1 MLYPISIQMC
11 IVHGEQNS
19 RHWNKYQDVIY
30 FLFSNSE
37 FLSWYIMKYYKK
49 LLITNYNYWS
59 KSVCQSSVR
68 VFCQSSVTL
77 SESSVSVFCLS
88 LSVCLSLS
96 EYVSVFCQSVWVCQC
111 RLSVSESVSQSESV
125 RVFWQSL
132 SESVSVFCQSVW
144 VCQSVSVFCQ
154 CLLSVCQ
161 SLSVCL
167 SLSIT
172 KNY

>member
-68 VFCQSSVTL
+68 VCQSLLSVICHFVWVFCQCLL
-77 SESSVSVFCLS
+77 SESVSLSESVRVCQCL

-96 EYVSVFCQSVWVCQC
+96 VSSVSVRVCQSVWVCQSVRVC
-111 RLSVSESVSQSESV
+111 QSLSVSSV
-125 RVFWQSL
+125 SL
-132 SESVSVFCQSVW
+132 SESVSVFCQ
-144 VCQSVSVFCQ
+144 
-154 CLLSVCQ
+154 CQ
-161 SLSVCL
+161 SL
-167 SLSIT
+167 
-172 KNY
+172 